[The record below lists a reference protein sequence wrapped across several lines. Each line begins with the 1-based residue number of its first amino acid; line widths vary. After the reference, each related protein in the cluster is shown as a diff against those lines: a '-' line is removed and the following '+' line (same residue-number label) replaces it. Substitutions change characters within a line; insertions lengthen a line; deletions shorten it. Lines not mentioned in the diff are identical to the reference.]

1 LTIHTH
7 TIDERKHGEFLKE
20 ERRDPYTHNL
30 IKPGDEVVFCA
41 KCQCAFLIANWEAIG
56 GKHCD
61 QTQTL
66 KEFPQT
72 NKKRLKFKRKST
84 HSSFTINERKHGKFL
99 KEERHDPLTGERIKV
114 GDEIVFCA
122 KCKIAYLLSSWKVMA
137 DKNAK
142 CCKDCDHT
150 KTLKEFPQ
158 TNKKP
163 LRFNKKPI
171 HSPSSSSSSISIKK
185 GEKNSPQP
193 IRSVPSRSVSDPF
206 QPRPAPSSI
215 RNSLFPLI
223 PIIVIF
229 LIVLVITWKFQKP
242 TESSESQPVKEEIV
256 PYVPV
261 RIITGA
267 GVKLRK
273 NPRWKSKTVEI
284 LQIGTIVR
292 PLKDLII
299 QREHWYQVIPTNK
312 KGWVPDRYTML
323 INFHKR
329 EQAYVK
335 VAEKK
340 LKGRVSFGGVVDL
353 YHFLNRVSNEVRQ
366 EEIAAELKL
375 LRLLALQRSL
385 KEIPS
390 NKQRKSRYSK
400 WINEQRSKI
409 VYNRTTG
416 FWSVKKELFQQLY
429 NEYRSLPIADRIL
442 REMP

>member
-1 LTIHTH
+1 MTIHTH

-20 ERRDPYTHNL
+20 ER
-30 IKPGDEVVFCA
+30 
-41 KCQCAFLIANWEAIG
+41 
-56 GKHCD
+56 
-61 QTQTL
+61 
-66 KEFPQT
+66 
-72 NKKRLKFKRKST
+72 
-84 HSSFTINERKHGKFL
+84 
-99 KEERHDPLTGERIKV
+99 HDPFIGERIKV

-122 KCKIAYLLSSWKVMA
+122 KCKSAYLLSSWKIMA

-163 LRFNKKPI
+163 LKFERKPT
-171 HSPSSSSSSISIKK
+171 HSPSSSSITK
-185 GEKNSPQP
+185 GDKTSLQP
-193 IRSVPSRSVSDPF
+193 VRSVPSRPVPHPF
-206 QPRPAPSSI
+206 QPRPAPLSR
-215 RNSLFPLI
+215 RNLLFQLLI
-223 PIIVIF
+223 SVVVVF
-229 LIVLVITWKFQKP
+229 LIVLVITWEFQKP
-242 TESSESQPVKEEIV
+242 TEPSENKPVKEEIV

-273 NPRWKSKTVEI
+273 KPRWNSKTVDI

-312 KGWVPDRYTML
+312 KGWVPNRYTML
-323 INFHKR
+323 INFNKR

-340 LKGRVSFGGVVDL
+340 LKGRVSFGGMVDL
-353 YHFLNRVSNEVRQ
+353 YNFLNRVSDEVTKV
-366 EEIAAELKL
+366 EIAAELKL

-385 KEIPS
+385 EEIPS

-400 WINEQRSKI
+400 WINEQRSNI

-416 FWSVKKELFQQLY
+416 IWSVKKERFQRLY